1 MLTFVL
7 NKYPGSIIQP
17 RRISQ
22 DMLEGLFGTIRE
34 LGGDSSTQTLK
45 SYEHALNKYQVTI
58 LVSSEIKSINYGK
71 TDSTGSGITTLIRR
85 YVLIIIN
92 YYFMYFIY
100 KKLFKKYLFQLGI
113 IEMIKRNQQIMK
125 KISIKNILIV

>member
-17 RRISQ
+17 RCISQ

-45 SYEHALNKYQVTI
+45 SDR
-58 LVSSEIKSINYGK
+58 KS
-71 TDSTGSGITTLIRR
+71 
-85 YVLIIIN
+85 V
-92 YYFMYFIY
+92 
-100 KKLFKKYLFQLGI
+100 
-113 IEMIKRNQQIMK
+113 
-125 KISIKNILIV
+125 V